1 MDRLEV
7 QEAYLVDKVLLRLGD
22 KLIDLS
28 YVIKSDKH
36 AILSEAYF
44 THKTEMDSL
53 YDTLSLSA
61 DKVRLFKDKDG
72 NIIYLMVLYT
82 IKYFVGGTERCACGM
97 YHPMSPNG
105 DNVVIHPYQGR
116 ICW

>member
-7 QEAYLVDKVLLRLGD
+7 QEVRLYGDALCVGSDKF
-22 KLIDLS
+22 IDLS
-28 YVIKSDKH
+28 YVIKADKR

-82 IKYFVGGTERCACGM
+82 IKYFVGGERCACGM
-97 YHPMSPNG
+97 YHPMSHSG
-105 DNVVIHPYQGR
+105 ETVEIHPYQGR